1 MNTPKHAASL
11 ATLAL
16 LFATQPVPAHAA
28 PGVAPTSL
36 VADRAE
42 PLATRDPLKQPFAS
56 ASIWNLPIG
65 SGARYVPADIDPIT
79 HDTNEWAAALYID
92 PEHIVLRPTAPLTSV
107 YFNGAGWSGGD
118 RCRIEGGELMR
129 VPIPADYVVPSDG
142 ENSSTS
148 FLMPD
153 RRTLK
158 QTQPFARCVAGRHAT
173 SWTTMRDED
182 LYGPGIEG
190 AHGGS
195 ALSAIGGSLRVGEL
209 RPGDATG
216 PRHALKAVV
225 YAKREIYRCR
235 VDNDCYRW
243 PAGTADG
250 YAVGWYGTIGNN
262 SNFAMRMGALLAI
275 PAAVDIGAM
284 GLETEP
290 ARKLAWTLQ
299 NYGAYIV
306 DDTYGE
312 GFALAAEDGP
322 DGSFRAQFKADWGF
336 DIAVLARDDTPWRRD
351 IRRLQSALYV
361 VDNNAANSIGGGGTP
376 RQPLAPEIH
385 P

>member
-1 MNTPKHAASL
+1 MFHNSYHHALIFGEYVDVPGAPYK
-11 ATLAL
+11 TAL
-16 LFATQPVPAHAA
+16 L
-28 PGVAPTSL
+28 L
-36 VADRAE
+36 
-42 PLATRDPLKQPFAS
+42 
-56 ASIWNLPIG
+56 
-65 SGARYVPADIDPIT
+65 
-79 HDTNEWAAALYID
+79 
-92 PEHIVLRPTAPLTSV
+92 
-107 YFNGAGWSGGD
+107 
-118 RCRIEGGELMR
+118 
-129 VPIPADYVVPSDG
+129 
-142 ENSSTS
+142 
-148 FLMPD
+148 
-153 RRTLK
+153 
-158 QTQPFARCVAGRHAT
+158 
-173 SWTTMRDED
+173 
-182 LYGPGIEG
+182 
-190 AHGGS
+190 
-195 ALSAIGGSLRVGEL
+195 
-209 RPGDATG
+209 
-216 PRHALKAVV
+216 
-225 YAKREIYRCR
+225 
-235 VDNDCYRW
+235 
-243 PAGTADG
+243 
-250 YAVGWYGTIGNN
+250 
-262 SNFAMRMGALLAI
+262 GALLAI